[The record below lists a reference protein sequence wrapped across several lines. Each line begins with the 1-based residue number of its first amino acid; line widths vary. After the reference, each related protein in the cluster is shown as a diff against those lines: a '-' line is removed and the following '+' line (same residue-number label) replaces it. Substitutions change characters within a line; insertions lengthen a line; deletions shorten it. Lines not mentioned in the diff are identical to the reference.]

1 MIIREPNFKTALLF
15 YTVARMDAER
25 MLPKS
30 RDAIIVRDWIFEFD
44 HGLVSGGGENLV
56 LALFS
61 SK

>member
-1 MIIREPNFKTALLF
+1 MLCRRF

-30 RDAIIVRDWIFEFD
+30 RDAIIIRDWIFEFD
-44 HGLVSGGGENLV
+44 HGLGSGGGENLV
-56 LALFS
+56 LAQFS